1 LEGDNVHARQL
12 VVVAV
17 LVAAGVTGCS
27 SSSKSATLHGLSQ
40 SQFCDLA
47 RKDRAAFNGATIAN
61 ASPTQVKDLYAKVR
75 SALHQAQSAAPS
87 AIKGDFDTFMTA
99 YNPYLKALAAANYD
113 LTKMTPT
120 ATRLLGTAQVRTAS
134 AHITQYLQQ
143 MCKLNTT
150 PTT

>member
-1 LEGDNVHARQL
+1 

-17 LVAAGVTGCS
+17 LVASVVTGCG
-27 SSSKSATLHGLSQ
+27 SSSKSATLTQ

-47 RKDRAAFNGATIAN
+47 RKDRAAFASATTAGAT
-61 ASPTQVKDLYAKVR
+61 PTDLKKLYEKAGSVLR
-75 SALHQAQSAAPS
+75 QAQSSAPV

-113 LTKMTPT
+113 FTKTT
-120 ATRLLGTAQVRTAS
+120 SKATRLLGTAQVRAAS
-134 AHITQYLQQ
+134 ARITQYLQQ
-143 MCKLNTT
+143 KCKINTT

>member
-1 LEGDNVHARQL
+1 VHARQL

-17 LVAAGVTGCS
+17 LVAAGVAGCS
-27 SSSKSATLHGLSQ
+27 SSSKSATLHGLNQ

-47 RKDRAAFNGATIAN
+47 RNDRAAFNGASIAN
-61 ASPTQVKDLYAKVR
+61 ASPTQVKNLYEKVR
-75 SALHQAQSAAPS
+75 SALDQAQSAAPS

-99 YNPYLKALAAANYD
+99 YTPYLKALAAANYD
-113 LTKMTPT
+113 FTKMTST
-120 ATRLLGTAQVRTAS
+120 ATRLLGTAQVRAAS

-143 MCKLNTT
+143 ACKINPT

>member
-1 LEGDNVHARQL
+1 VHARQL

-17 LVAAGVTGCS
+17 LVAAVVTGCS
-27 SSSKSATLHGLSQ
+27 SSSKSATLSQ

-47 RKDRAAFNGATIAN
+47 RKDRAAFNGASVEN
-61 ASPTQVKDLYAKVR
+61 ASPTQVKNLYEKVHSGLDR
-75 SALHQAQSAAPS
+75 AQSGAPS

-99 YNPYLKALAAANYD
+99 YNPYVKALAAANYD
-113 LTKMTPT
+113 STKLKSS
-120 ATRLLGTAQVRTAS
+120 ATRLLGTSRVRAAS

-143 MCKLNTT
+143 ACKIAAT